1 MTLCCQGTR
10 RNEASPRAGP
20 PDLTDLIG
28 PPSATRPPG
37 PTAAAPR
44 SDPLRTCASID
55 GAGYQTLQSNIATAA
70 TLPDCG
76 GTPTTILPDC
86 GGTPTTILPDCGGT
100 PSTHIRASTDESNWE
115 SVITGN
121 PDDDHCDR
129 AKNPCRIRH
138 GERPPW
144 AALPHTVHPG
154 PGVRPIGRP
163 TPRAFAHPSFRAP
176 PLEV

>member
-10 RNEASPRAGP
+10 RNEGPPRAGP

-44 SDPLRTCASID
+44 SDPLRTCATID

-76 GTPTTILPDC
+76 GTPTLR
-86 GGTPTTILPDCGGT
+86 GMR
-100 PSTHIRASTDESNWE
+100 PSSIPAFRDLWG
-115 SVITGN
+115 SVCN
-121 PDDDHCDR
+121 VPADR
-129 AKNPCRIRH
+129 AGDTLRF
-138 GERPPW
+138 
-144 AALPHTVHPG
+144 
-154 PGVRPIGRP
+154 
-163 TPRAFAHPSFRAP
+163 AF
-176 PLEV
+176 